1 MINRGLYV
9 VEPQSVEFILKCE
22 VSRRQEEMCRMQ
34 LFSTIDVKCVHMQ
47 SVVCEECAAYIF
59 VFAYLYNICKILIFV
74 LLCILYLYLY
84 LYMCAVAVSGEWR
97 ADISVT

>member
-1 MINRGLYV
+1 MIKWGLYV
-9 VEPQSVEFILKCE
+9 VQPQSVVFILKCE

-34 LFSTIDVKCVHMQ
+34 LFSTIDVECVHVQ

-74 LLCILYLYLY
+74 LLCIWHLHLYFSLSLHLSFQANVFLCY
-84 LYMCAVAVSGEWR
+84 
-97 ADISVT
+97 

>member
-1 MINRGLYV
+1 MV
-9 VEPQSVEFILKCE
+9 QPQSVVFILKCE

-34 LFSTIDVKCVHMQ
+34 LFSTIDVECVHVQ

-74 LLCILYLYLY
+74 LLCI
-84 LYMCAVAVSGEWR
+84 CICICICICVQWRSAESGGR
-97 ADISVT
+97 TFQ